1 MKGER
6 VTFIRIAFYAGETRK
21 SFLGDAPSICLAI
34 FGRISAKLLNG
45 WVVCTTTLW
54 PRVKCKK
61 LSSAVPVIIITLT
74 GDAARLRFTLVNRAR
89 ARLQNRDDFRRRY
102 GPERATRRR
111 IFRISTFL
119 PMLVAR
125 STDEIIPRSLVSR
138 RSHSDSRPFAR
149 ACCDR
154 AMP

>member
-1 MKGER
+1 MGR
-6 VTFIRIAFYAGETRK
+6 VYHD
-21 SFLGDAPSICLAI
+21 S
-34 FGRISAKLLNG
+34 
-45 WVVCTTTLW
+45 V

-102 GPERATRRR
+102 GPERATRHR

-149 ACCDR
+149 ACCGR